1 MPTIV
6 VSHGYRR
13 RATLRWTMNLRQVN
27 LNLLVALHAL
37 LTQRNVTRAADE
49 VGLTQSAMSGELR
62 RLRAL
67 FADDLLVRV
76 GREYQLTPLAEE
88 LVEPMAHIIATV
100 EQTLSRRVTF
110 DPASDARSFSIAMS
124 DYAMVVLLQPVL
136 QRLGREAPRITLHIH
151 PLQPDSVNTMLR
163 PGGMDLV
170 IAPLR
175 EVNNVCCV
183 SLFSDRYVC
192 AVRAD
197 HPQVKDQLTLELF
210 ERLPRLEWG
219 MGSVLVS
226 STAERHYRR
235 LGGWVQVTTET
246 FALAPFL
253 LRNTDL
259 LAVLQERIATAFR
272 DKANINVLDPPVALP
287 DLTEAMYWSPVVET
301 DPGNR
306 WLRTVFQAVA
316 HGL

>member
-1 MPTIV
+1 
-6 VSHGYRR
+6 
-13 RATLRWTMNLRQVN
+13 MNLRQVN

-37 LTQRNVTRAADE
+37 MTQRNVTRAADQ

-67 FADDLLVRV
+67 FGDELLVRV
-76 GREYQLTPLAEE
+76 GRDYQLTPLAEE
-88 LVEPMAHIIATV
+88 LVEPVSDIIAAV
-100 EQTLSRRVTF
+100 EQTLSRRLTF
-110 DPASDARSFSIAMS
+110 DPAADERSFSIAMS
-124 DYAMVVLLQPVL
+124 DYAMIVLLQPIL
-136 QRLGREAPRITLHIH
+136 QRLGQDAPRITLHIH
-151 PLQPDSVNTMLR
+151 PLQPDSANTMLR

-175 EVNNVCCV
+175 EVENA
-183 SLFSDRYVC
+183 SRSTLFSDRYVC

-197 HPQVKDQLTLELF
+197 HPQVRDHLTLELF
-210 ERLPRLEWG
+210 EQLPRLEWG

-235 LGGWVQVTTET
+235 LGGRVQVTTES

-253 LRNTDL
+253 VRKTDL
-259 LAVLQERIATAFR
+259 LVVLQERLIIAFGQAAGV
-272 DKANINVLDPPVALP
+272 KVLDPPVVLP

-301 DPGNR
+301 DPANR
-306 WLRTVFQAVA
+306 WLRGLIEEVA
-316 HGL
+316 HAL